1 MAGKI
6 RVLVVDD
13 SAFMR
18 KAIPQIL
25 EEDPEIEVVG
35 TAKDGREAIKKTAE
49 LSPDVV
55 TLDVEMPEMD
65 GLATLGYI
73 MSESPLPVI
82 MLSAHTPNGAQ
93 TTLQALEYGAVDFVC
108 KPSGEISIDIKKVQA
123 ELIEK
128 IKAARQID
136 MAKMTFMAPD
146 RADKGK
152 TPEKKST
159 TPDILVIIA
168 ASTGGPRALTEVVP
182 KLERG
187 LPAAFLIVQHM
198 SEGFTKPLAD
208 RLNAQSEVSVR
219 EATDGELIKSG
230 CAYLAR
236 GNYHMEVIATEEGYS
251 ISYNQKPTRH
261 GVRPCADITV
271 ESAVKSFKGKVV
283 GVVLTG
289 MGKDGAVGASKI
301 REKGGIVLVQD
312 KESSVIYGMPK
323 AVIES
328 GEYDAIAPLG
338 SMAEKINETVAKAA
352 EAVK

>member
-25 EEDPEIEVVG
+25 EEDLEIEVVG
-35 TAKDGREAIKKTAE
+35 TAKDGREAVKKVAE
-49 LSPDVV
+49 ILPDVV

-73 MSESPLPVI
+73 MSESPRPVI

-123 ELIEK
+123 ELVEK
-128 IKAARQID
+128 IKAARNID
-136 MAKMTFMAPD
+136 MTKMTFMAPGRSEKRKTSEKKD
-146 RADKGK
+146 K
-152 TPEKKST
+152 TPG
-159 TPDILVIIA
+159 ILVIIA

-187 LPAAFLIVQHM
+187 QPASFLIVQHM

-208 RLNAQSEVSVR
+208 RLNSQSEVSIR

-236 GNYHMEVIATEEGYS
+236 GNYHMEVIASGDGYH
-251 ISYNQKPTRH
+251 ISYNQRATRH
-261 GVRPCADITV
+261 GVRPCADITM
-271 ESAVKSFKGKVV
+271 ESAAKNFNGKVV

-289 MGKDGAVGASKI
+289 MGRDGAAGAVKI
-301 REKGGIVLVQD
+301 RENGGIVLVQD

-328 GEYDAIAPLG
+328 GAYDEIAALE
-338 SMAEKINETVAKAA
+338 SVADRINIIVSRAA
-352 EAVK
+352 ENIK